1 MISRNFLSIF
11 SSNVKI
17 NFTKYFS
24 SKYRNKIEQNSVIW
38 RKFCFKIT
46 TNIRARE
53 WFNFVDFTKFFQCP
67 SVFKRI
73 RQFHEF
79 FSLWTNE
86 NECGRKLRFRCE
98 RDKNCF
104 QFKTLLF
111 HGISWMTC
119 SAFIIFLQ
127 WILYIDEIL
136 PLGNR
141 GTFKVELKQNIDRIT
156 NSIYKIDSEAEVLAS
171 VKNLSFLLVF
181 LHVCLETQNWEI
193 FWNQNMHRTK
203 DDLRLC

>member
-1 MISRNFLSIF
+1 MISRNFLCII

-46 TNIRARE
+46 TNIRE
-53 WFNFVDFTKFFQCP
+53 WFNFVDFTKIFQCP

-86 NECGRKLRFRCE
+86 NECGRKLRFWLHKCE

-104 QFKTLLF
+104 QFKTPLF

-119 SAFIIFLQ
+119 SAFISFLQ
-127 WILYIDEIL
+127 WIGHYDQKY
-136 PLGNR
+136 
-141 GTFKVELKQNIDRIT
+141 F
-156 NSIYKIDSEAEVLAS
+156 
-171 VKNLSFLLVF
+171 
-181 LHVCLETQNWEI
+181 NW
-193 FWNQNMHRTK
+193 
-203 DDLRLC
+203 DLRLL